1 MGSITII
8 TLIILI
14 IELIVS
20 IIPFVPAIPLIF
32 VTMLIYGFIERF
44 QHLTWLF
51 LAGMALIL
59 IISLFI
65 DNIAVLL
72 GAKRSGASMLGLG
85 GAILGGLAGIIVNPV
100 LGIIIGPFVGAVL
113 AELIFVRNGWGSALK
128 VGLGTLLGYAYGS
141 VTRFILALAMVTAFV
156 LRVY

>member
-14 IELIVS
+14 IELIAS

-44 QHLTWLF
+44 QHLSWLF

-59 IISLFI
+59 IISFFI
-65 DNIAVLL
+65 ESIASWL
-72 GAKRSGASMLGLG
+72 GSKRSGASKFGLG
-85 GAILGGLAGIIVNPV
+85 GAMIGGVAGLIVNPV
-100 LGIIIGPFVGAVL
+100 LGVIIGPFLGAFL

-141 VTRFILALAMVTAFV
+141 VMRFILALAMIISFI
-156 LRVY
+156 LKVY

>member
-1 MGSITII
+1 MVSITII

-14 IELIVS
+14 IELIAS

-59 IISLFI
+59 IFSLFI
-65 DNIAVLL
+65 DNAAAWL
-72 GAKRSGASMLGLG
+72 GAKRSGASKFGLW
-85 GAILGGLAGIIVNPV
+85 GAMIGGLVGIIISPV

-141 VTRFILALAMVTAFV
+141 VMRFILALAMVTAFILKV
-156 LRVY
+156 H

>member
-14 IELIVS
+14 IELIAS

-44 QHLTWLF
+44 QHLTWPF

-59 IISLFI
+59 IFSLFI
-65 DNIAVLL
+65 DNVAAWL
-72 GAKRSGASMLGLG
+72 GAKRSGASKFGLW
-85 GAILGGLAGIIVNPV
+85 GAMIGGLVGIIISPV

-141 VTRFILALAMVTAFV
+141 VMRFILALAMVTAFILKV
-156 LRVY
+156 H